1 MVMIEVGQEYRHSF
15 SFTQQEVEKFAA
27 VSGDNNP
34 IHLDPAYAAKTVF
47 KRPIIHGFLGAS
59 IFSKVFGMLFPGEGT
74 VYMSQN
80 MRFMAPM
87 FVDETYE
94 AVFKVLEVNAE
105 KHRAKVETTVLDKD
119 GKSIIAG
126 DALIMNPTR
135 I

>member
-1 MVMIEVGQEYRHSF
+1 MITVNQEYRHTF
-15 SFTQQEVEKFAA
+15 SFTQQDVEKFAA

-47 KRPIIHGFLGAS
+47 KKPIIHGFLGAS
-59 IFSKVFGMLFPGEGT
+59 VFSKVFGMLFPGEGT

-87 FVDETYE
+87 FTDQPYE

-105 KHRAKVETTVLDKD
+105 KHRAKIETTVLDNE
-119 GKSIIAG
+119 GKIIISG
-126 DALIMNPTR
+126 DAMVMNPNR